1 MRRTQH
7 ALLITVYC
15 SLITVLLSA
24 CSPKNAEPQPPTIAY
39 GQDVCDACGMI
50 VSDAK
55 FAAATLLTSNEY
67 RKFDDIGEMV
77 TYHMDHPEQQVK
89 AWFVHDYTSEA
100 WIRGETAFFVLS
112 DQLQTPM
119 GSGVAA
125 FEKKDDAEAFAAG
138 KSGKVLTL
146 DELRVEVRL
155 KMHGN

>member
-1 MRRTQH
+1 MKKPS
-7 ALLITVYC
+7 AGCLLLAAFC
-15 SLITVLLSA
+15 LLLTA
-24 CSPKNAEPQPPTIAY
+24 CSPKITGPQPPDIAY

-55 FAAATLLTSNEY
+55 FAAATLLTNDEY

-89 AWFVHDYTSEA
+89 AWFVHDHTSEA

-112 DQLQTPM
+112 EQLQTPM

-125 FEKKDDAEAFAAG
+125 FEKKDDAEAFAAET
-138 KSGKVLTL
+138 SGKVLTL
-146 DELRVEVRL
+146 DELRVEIHL
-155 KMHGN
+155 KVHGN